1 MPPVQPLFP
10 PTPPPPRSP
19 HSSLWKRGRLLLL
32 FGLVLLWSV
41 LGGLGLAQ
49 ARSGNGANSGERSN
63 STAGAIA
70 QVISPAPEGL
80 VDPVLPE
87 FQLGQELYLENCAS
101 CHVGL
106 PPATMP
112 TETWRTVLT
121 NPTHYGVQITPISE
135 PSIYVVWNYISFY
148 SRPLRSN
155 EATPYRLRSSRY
167 FRVLH
172 PNVEFGSDR
181 VTVRSCVA
189 CHPGAEQYDYRSL
202 TPEWEDAP

>member
-1 MPPVQPLFP
+1 MPPLFQALFP
-10 PTPPPPRSP
+10 KTLIQPRSP
-19 HSSLWKRGRLLLL
+19 HFSFWKRGRLLLL

-49 ARSGNGANSGERSN
+49 ARSRNTSHQTVG
-63 STAGAIA
+63 TIA
-70 QVISPAPEGL
+70 QAVTPAPEGM
-80 VDPVLPE
+80 VDPVSPE

-172 PNVEFGSDR
+172 PKVEFGGDR
-181 VTVRSCVA
+181 LTVRSCVA